1 MHIKTAGKFPEIGG
15 KMQKTLFKVIQRLEA
30 DDSLMRFD
38 VVSQSVDEL
47 KSLLKHSHE
56 TKPPETGEKPLV
68 ERVEVLEGDVSEM
81 KGALNAMAGAP
92 NA

>member
-1 MHIKTAGKFPEIGG
+1 
-15 KMQKTLFKVIQRLEA
+15 MQKTLFKVIQRLEA

-56 TKPPETGEKPLV
+56 TKPPETGGKAPCGARGSARGRRFGD
-68 ERVEVLEGDVSEM
+68 ERRPERHGR
-81 KGALNAMAGAP
+81 GT
-92 NA
+92 